1 MPKITNF
8 ILMKKKSNVIYGIL
22 TGIIFILLF
31 KNVENRE
38 VSDAYRIEK
47 EQAQKRLKVVRDS
60 VVKVIQRKDEELLK
74 AMRESA
80 EADMVAKESVQQAE
94 KYRKK
99 YESVKRYSTKSDH
112 ERDSVL
118 TNLLSH

>member
-1 MPKITNF
+1 MS
-8 ILMKKKSNVIYGIL
+8 KSNVIYGIL

-60 VVKVIQRKDEELLK
+60 VVKVIQRKDEQLLK

-80 EADMVAKESVQQAE
+80 EADLIAKESVQQAE